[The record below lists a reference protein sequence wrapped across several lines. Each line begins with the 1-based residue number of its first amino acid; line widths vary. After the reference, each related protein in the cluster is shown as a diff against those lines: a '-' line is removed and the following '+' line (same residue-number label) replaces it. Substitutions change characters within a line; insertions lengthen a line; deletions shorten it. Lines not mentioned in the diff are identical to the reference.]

1 MPPVDP
7 TPAYAGAGAVESP
20 PRRSTSA
27 FGRGFRIEPATLVWI
42 TLVAALLF
50 LVALPMTKLLI
61 VSFTTRSG
69 AFTFANYIT
78 AYGRA
83 RYLDALINSLLLAC
97 ATTGYS
103 ILFAVPMAWAM
114 SRTDMPGKT
123 FIWLTV
129 LGAFILPPYLG
140 AIGWILLA
148 GPNAGFINQLW
159 RWLTGAEAPLFN
171 VYTFNG
177 LALVMAMQSFPL
189 IFIFVKSALDL
200 VSSEMEDAANI
211 LGAGMWKALRKVTL
225 PLVIPSIIGSS
236 ILVFLEAVAL
246 FGTPAIIGIPARIN
260 VATTQLWQFFEYP
273 VRVDVASAYAMPL
286 LLITLALVGL
296 QRMLVSRRGFVSQTG
311 KGGERRP
318 IQLGAWRWPLLLWC
332 LLVGLLAVVL
342 PMLVLIE
349 ASFAKAWGRGL
360 TLDNFTLQNYR
371 FLIFQHETALSTI
384 WNTVWFSGTSATL
397 AVVIAL
403 LAAYV
408 VNRRLVRFGGALS
421 FLAMAPFVIP
431 GIVMAIGFYASYAA
445 PPLALYGTATIIILA
460 FTARFLPIAFANSNA
475 AIGALHPEME
485 EAARILGCGRLQTIV
500 RITTPLLRKSLL
512 AGWLIVFIV
521 ATRELSTA
529 IFLVGPN
536 TRTMAVLLYDLSEA
550 GNFEVL
556 AALGG
561 ILLAI
566 TFVLVGIGM
575 KLIGRD
581 FMLRRT

>member
-1 MPPVDP
+1 MHSLSRVN
-7 TPAYAGAGAVESP
+7 GGGL
-20 PRRSTSA
+20 
-27 FGRGFRIEPATLVWI
+27 GRGFCRIEPATFVWLALI
-42 TLVAALLF
+42 AALLF
-50 LVALPMTKLLI
+50 LVALPMIKLIL
-61 VSFTTRSG
+61 VSFTTRAG
-69 AFTFANYIT
+69 AFTFANYLA

-83 RYLDALINSLLLAC
+83 RYVEALVNSLLLAA

-103 ILFAVPMAWAM
+103 ILFAVPTAWAM
-114 SRTDMPGKT
+114 SRTDMPGKS
-123 FIWLTV
+123 IVWITV

-159 RWLTGAEAPLFN
+159 HWISGLRTPLVN

-189 IFIFVKSALDL
+189 IFIFVKAALDM

-211 LGAGMWKALRKVTL
+211 LGAGTWKALRKITL
-225 PLVIPSIIGSS
+225 PLVVPSIIGAS

-273 VRVDVASAYAMPL
+273 VRVEVAAAYAMPM
-286 LLITLALVGL
+286 LLITLAMVGA
-296 QRMLVSRRGFVSQTG
+296 QRLMFSRKGYVSQTG

-318 IQLGAWRWPLLLWC
+318 IQLGVWRWPLLAWC

-342 PMLVLIE
+342 PMFVLLE
-349 ASFAKAWGRGL
+349 ASFAKAWGRGVSAG
-360 TLDNFTLQNYR
+360 NFTLQNYR

-384 WNTVWFSGTSATL
+384 WNTVWFSAVSATL
-397 AVVIAL
+397 AVLIAL

-445 PPLALYGTATIIILA
+445 PPLALYGTAAIIILA
-460 FTARFLPIAFANSNA
+460 FTARFLPIAFANSTA

-485 EAARILGCGRLQTIV
+485 EAARILGCGRLQTIA
-500 RITTPLLRKSLL
+500 RITAPLLRKSLL

-566 TFVLVGIGM
+566 TFALVGIGM
-575 KLIGRD
+575 KLIGHD

>member
-1 MPPVDP
+1 MWLLL
-7 TPAYAGAGAVESP
+7 
-20 PRRSTSA
+20 
-27 FGRGFRIEPATLVWI
+27 I
-42 TLVAALLF
+42 AALLF
-50 LVALPMTKLLI
+50 LVALPMIKLII
-61 VSFTTRSG
+61 VSFTTRAG
-69 AFTFANYIT
+69 AFTFANYLT

-83 RYLDALINSLLLAC
+83 RYLDALWNSLLLAL
-97 ATTGYS
+97 ATTGWS
-103 ILFAVPMAWAM
+103 LVFAVPIAWAM
-114 SRTDMPGKT
+114 SRTDIPGKAL
-123 FIWLTV
+123 IWASV
-129 LGAFILPPYLG
+129 LGAFILPPFLG

-148 GPNAGFINQLW
+148 GPNSGFINLAW
-159 RWLTGAEAPLFN
+159 RALTGASEPLVN
-171 VYTFNG
+171 VYTFQG

-189 IFIFVKSALDL
+189 IFIFVKSALDM

-211 LGAGMWKALRKVTL
+211 LGAGTWKAMLKVTL
-225 PLVIPSIIGSS
+225 PLVVPAIIGSS

-273 VRVDVASAYAMPL
+273 VRVEVAAAYAMPM
-286 LLITLALVGL
+286 LLITLAMVGAQRLVFA
-296 QRMLVSRRGFVSQTG
+296 RRGYVSQTG
-311 KGGERRP
+311 KGGERRL
-318 IQLGAWRWPLLLWC
+318 IALGAWRWPVLGWC
-332 LLVGLLAVVL
+332 VFVGLLAVVL
-342 PMLVLIE
+342 PMLVLLE
-349 ASFAKAWGRGL
+349 ASFAKAWGRGISFA
-360 TLDNFTLQNYR
+360 NFTLENYR
-371 FLIFQHETALSTI
+371 FLIFRHETALSTI
-384 WNTVWFSGTSATL
+384 WNTVWFAAAAATL

-408 VNRRLVRFGGALS
+408 VNRRLVRFGGVLS

-445 PPLALYGTATIIILA
+445 PPLALYGTAAIIILA
-460 FTARFLPIAFANSNA
+460 FTSRFLPIAFANASA
-475 AIGALHPEME
+475 AVGALHPEME
-485 EAARILGCGRLQTIV
+485 EAARILGCGRLATIL

-512 AGWLIVFIV
+512 GGWLIVFIV

-566 TFVLVGIGM
+566 TFALVGIGM
-575 KLIGRD
+575 TLTGRD

>member
-1 MPPVDP
+1 
-7 TPAYAGAGAVESP
+7 
-20 PRRSTSA
+20 
-27 FGRGFRIEPATLVWI
+27 
-42 TLVAALLF
+42 LLF
-50 LVALPMTKLLI
+50 LVALPMAKLVI
-61 VSFTTRSG
+61 VSFTTRTG
-69 AFTFANYIT
+69 AFTFANYLT

-83 RYLDALINSLLLAC
+83 RYLDALINSLLLAA

-103 ILFAVPMAWAM
+103 ILFAVPTAWAM
-114 SRTDMPGKT
+114 SRTDMPGKG

-148 GPNAGFINQLW
+148 GPNAGFVNLLW
-159 RWLTGAEAPLFN
+159 HWITGLHTPLVN

-211 LGAGMWKALRKVTL
+211 LGAGTWKATIKVTL
-225 PLVIPSIIGSS
+225 PLVLPSIIGSA

-273 VRVDVASAYAMPL
+273 VRVDVAAAYAMPL
-286 LLITLALVGL
+286 LLITLAMVGA
-296 QRMLVSRRGFVSQTG
+296 QRLMFARRGYVSQTG

-318 IQLGAWRWPLLLWC
+318 IQLGVIGRWAMLAWC
-332 LLVGLLAVVL
+332 LLVGLVSVVM
-342 PMLVLIE
+342 PMLVLLE

-360 TLDNFTLQNYR
+360 TLENFTLQNYR
-371 FLIFQHETALSTI
+371 FLLFQHETALSSI
-384 WNTVWFSGTSATL
+384 WNTLWFSASAASL
-397 AVVIAL
+397 AVLIAL
-403 LAAYV
+403 LVAYI
-408 VNRRLVRFGGALS
+408 VNRRLVWFGAALS

-431 GIVMAIGFYASYAA
+431 GIVMAIGFYASYAT
-445 PPLALYGTATIIILA
+445 PPLALYGTAAIIILA
-460 FTARFLPIAFANSNA
+460 FTARFLPIAFANSSA
-475 AIGALHPEME
+475 AISSVHPEME
-485 EAARILGCGRLQTIV
+485 EAARILGCGRLQTIA
-500 RITTPLLRKSLL
+500 RITAPLLRKSLL
-512 AGWLIVFIV
+512 GGWLIVFIV

-550 GNFEVL
+550 GNFEVV

-561 ILLAI
+561 ILLAL
-566 TFVLVGIGM
+566 TFALVAGGM
-575 KLIGRD
+575 ALIGRD